1 VTDDSNGN
9 FVIVGAGLAGAKAAE
24 GLRSEGFEGRI
35 VLIGEE
41 AERPYE
47 RPPQSKDYLQGKS
60 GKEKIYV
67 HPETWYGD
75 HDVELRLE
83 SKVTALDRSA
93 RHVTLQAGERIAYD
107 QLLLTTGSSPRRLRI
122 PGADLEG
129 VLYLRKVGDCE
140 AIKAAFASARQV
152 AIIGAGWIGLETA
165 AAARA
170 ADCDVTLLESAKLP
184 LLGVLGSEL
193 AEFYAALHVEHGVD
207 LRTGVEVAEI
217 VGVEAR
223 ASGVRFADGSLIDAD
238 AVVVGVGITP
248 NTELAEMAG
257 LTVEN
262 GILVDEYL
270 RTSDPKVYAAGDV
283 ANARYPGLRRHLR
296 LEHWS
301 AALRQGPVAA
311 ANMVGRASAYDQVPY
326 FYSDQYD
333 VGMEYWGYVEGGK
346 YDRVVFR
353 GEVGK
358 RKFIAFW
365 VRDGRVLAGMAVN
378 TWKLGDAVPAL
389 VRSGRPIDAAQLADP
404 NVALDALIRTEPTGC

>member
-1 VTDDSNGN
+1 MTAKQT

-24 GLRSEGFEGRI
+24 GLRTEGFEGRI

-41 AERPYE
+41 DERPYE
-47 RPPQSKDYLQGKS
+47 RPPLSKEYLLGKS

-67 HPETWYGD
+67 HPEAWYRD
-75 HDVELRLE
+75 HDVELLLG
-83 SKVTALDRSA
+83 SPVIALDRS
-93 RHVTLQAGERIAYD
+93 LQQVILQGDERVEYD

-129 VLYLRKVGDCE
+129 VLYLRKVHDCE
-140 AIKAAFASARQV
+140 AIKVAFASAKKV
-152 AIIGAGWIGLETA
+152 AIIGGGWIGLETA

-170 ADCDVTLLESAKLP
+170 ADCDVTLLETAKLP

-193 AEFYAALHVEHGVD
+193 AEFYATLHVEHGVD
-207 LRTGVEVAEI
+207 VRTGVEVAEI
-217 VGVEAR
+217 VSREQR
-223 ASGVRFADGSLIDAD
+223 ASGVRLADGSQIDAD

-248 NTELAEMAG
+248 NTELAETAG
-257 LTVEN
+257 LTIDN
-262 GILVDEYL
+262 GVLVDEYL
-270 RTSDPKVYAAGDV
+270 RSSDPKVFAAGDV
-283 ANARYPGLRRHLR
+283 ANARYPGLGRHLR

-301 AALRQGPVAA
+301 AALHQGPVAA
-311 ANMVGRASAYDQVPY
+311 ANMVGQAIAYDQVPY

-346 YDRVVFR
+346 YDGVVFR
-353 GEVGK
+353 GDVAE

-365 VRDGRVLAGMAVN
+365 VREGRVLAGMAVN

-389 VRSGRPIDAAQLADP
+389 VRSGRAIDAAQLADA
-404 NVALDALIRTEPTGC
+404 NLALESLTRAEATGS

>member
-1 VTDDSNGN
+1 MTAKKT

-24 GLRSEGFEGRI
+24 GLRAEGFEGQI

-47 RPPQSKDYLQGKS
+47 RPPLSKEYLLGKS

-67 HPETWYGD
+67 HPETWYRD

-83 SKVTALDRSA
+83 SQVIALDRSLQQ
-93 RHVTLQAGERIAYD
+93 VTLQGGEGIAYD

>member
-122 PGADLEG
+122 PGGDLGG
-129 VLYLRKVGDCE
+129 VMYLRRVQDCE
-140 AIKAAFASARQV
+140 AIKAAFAAVRKV

-170 ADCDVTLLESAKLP
+170 ANCDVTLLEAAKLP

-193 AEFYAALHVEHGVD
+193 AEFYASLHTENGVD
-207 LRTGVEVAEI
+207 LRTGVEVAELI
-217 VGVEAR
+217 GVDER
-223 ASGVRFADGSLIDAD
+223 ASGVRFADGSHVDAD

-248 NTELAEMAG
+248 NAQLAEMAG
-257 LTVEN
+257 LTIDN
-262 GILVDEYL
+262 GILVDEQL
-270 RTSDPKVYAAGDV
+270 RSSDPKVFAAGDV
-283 ANARYPGLRRHLR
+283 ANSFYPGLGRQVR

-301 AALRQGPVAA
+301 AALNQGPVAA
-311 ANMVGRASAYDQVPY
+311 ANMVGRATAYDEVPY

-333 VGMEYWGYVEGGK
+333 VGMEYWGYVEGGR
-346 YDRVVFR
+346 YDQVVFR
-353 GEVGK
+353 GDVAK
-358 RKFIAFW
+358 REFMAFW
-365 VRDGRVLAGMAVN
+365 VREGVVLAGMAVN
-378 TWKLGDAVPAL
+378 TWKI
-389 VRSGRPIDAAQLADP
+389 GRASCRER
-404 NVALDALIRTEPTGC
+404 V

>member
-1 VTDDSNGN
+1 MTAKQT

-24 GLRSEGFEGRI
+24 GLRTEGFEGRI

-41 AERPYE
+41 DERPYE
-47 RPPQSKDYLQGKS
+47 RPPLSKEYLLGKS

-67 HPETWYGD
+67 HPEAWYRD
-75 HDVELRLE
+75 HDVELLLG
-83 SKVTALDRSA
+83 SPVIALDRS
-93 RHVTLQAGERIAYD
+93 LQQVILQGDERVEYD

-129 VLYLRKVGDCE
+129 VLYLRKVHDCE
-140 AIKAAFASARQV
+140 AIKVAFASAKKV
-152 AIIGAGWIGLETA
+152 AIIGGGWIGLETA

-170 ADCDVTLLESAKLP
+170 ADCDVTLLETAKLP

-193 AEFYAALHVEHGVD
+193 AEFYATLHVEHGVD
-207 LRTGVEVAEI
+207 VRTGVEVAEI
-217 VGVEAR
+217 VSREQR
-223 ASGVRFADGSLIDAD
+223 ASGVRLAAGSHIDAD

-248 NTELAEMAG
+248 NTELAETAG
-257 LTVEN
+257 LTIDDGV
-262 GILVDEYL
+262 LVDEYL
-270 RTSDPKVYAAGDV
+270 RSSDPNVFAAGDV
-283 ANARYPGLRRHLR
+283 ANARYPGLGRHLR

-301 AALRQGPVAA
+301 AALHQGPVAA
-311 ANMVGRASAYDQVPY
+311 ANMVGQTLAYDQVPY

-353 GEVGK
+353 GDVAE

-365 VRDGRVLAGMAVN
+365 VREGRVLAGMAVN

-389 VRSGRPIDAAQLADP
+389 VRSGRAIDAAQLADA
-404 NVALDALIRTEPTGC
+404 NLTLESLTRAEATGS

>member
-1 VTDDSNGN
+1 MTAKQT

-24 GLRSEGFEGRI
+24 GLRTEGFEGRI

-41 AERPYE
+41 DERPYE
-47 RPPQSKDYLQGKS
+47 RPPLSKEYLLGKS

-67 HPETWYGD
+67 HPEAWYRD
-75 HDVELRLE
+75 HEVELLLG
-83 SKVTALDRSA
+83 SPVIALDRS
-93 RHVTLQAGERIAYD
+93 LQQVILQGDERVEYD

-129 VLYLRKVGDCE
+129 VLYLRKVHDCE
-140 AIKAAFASARQV
+140 AIKVAFASAKKV
-152 AIIGAGWIGLETA
+152 AIIGGGWIGLETA

-170 ADCDVTLLESAKLP
+170 ADCDVTLLETAKLP

-193 AEFYAALHVEHGVD
+193 AEFYATLHVEHGVD
-207 LRTGVEVAEI
+207 VRTGVEVAEI
-217 VGVEAR
+217 VSREQR
-223 ASGVRFADGSLIDAD
+223 ASGVRLADGSQIDAD

-248 NTELAEMAG
+248 NTELAETAG
-257 LTVEN
+257 LTIDN
-262 GILVDEYL
+262 GVLVDEYL
-270 RTSDPKVYAAGDV
+270 RSSDPKVFAAGDV
-283 ANARYPGLRRHLR
+283 ANARYPGLGRHLR

-301 AALRQGPVAA
+301 AALHQGPVAA
-311 ANMVGRASAYDQVPY
+311 ANMVGQAIAYDQVPY

-346 YDRVVFR
+346 YDGVVFR
-353 GEVGK
+353 GDVAE

-365 VRDGRVLAGMAVN
+365 VREGRVLAGMAVN

-389 VRSGRPIDAAQLADP
+389 VRSGRAIDAAQLADA
-404 NVALDALIRTEPTGC
+404 NLALESLTRAEATGS

>member
-1 VTDDSNGN
+1 MTAKQT

-24 GLRSEGFEGRI
+24 GLRTEGFEGRI

-41 AERPYE
+41 DERPYE
-47 RPPQSKDYLQGKS
+47 RPPLSKDYLLGKS

-67 HPETWYGD
+67 HPEAWYRD
-75 HDVELRLE
+75 HDVELLLG
-83 SKVTALDRSA
+83 SPVIALDRSL
-93 RHVTLQAGERIAYD
+93 HQVILQGDERVEYD

-129 VLYLRKVGDCE
+129 VLYLRKVHDCE
-140 AIKAAFASARQV
+140 AIKVAFASAKKV
-152 AIIGAGWIGLETA
+152 AIIGGGWIGLETA

-170 ADCDVTLLESAKLP
+170 ADCDVTLLETAKLP

-193 AEFYAALHVEHGVD
+193 AEFYATLHVEHGVD
-207 LRTGVEVAEI
+207 VRTGVEVAEI
-217 VGVEAR
+217 VSREQR
-223 ASGVRFADGSLIDAD
+223 ASGVRLADGSQIDAD

-248 NTELAEMAG
+248 NTELAETAG
-257 LTVEN
+257 LTIDN
-262 GILVDEYL
+262 GVLVDEYL
-270 RTSDPKVYAAGDV
+270 RSSDPKVFAAGDV
-283 ANARYPGLRRHLR
+283 ANARYPGLGRHLR

-301 AALRQGPVAA
+301 AALHQGPVAA
-311 ANMVGRASAYDQVPY
+311 ANMVGQAIAYDQVPY

-346 YDRVVFR
+346 YDGVVFR
-353 GEVGK
+353 GDVAE

-365 VRDGRVLAGMAVN
+365 VREGRVLAGMAVN

-389 VRSGRPIDAAQLADP
+389 VRSGRAIDAAQLADA
-404 NVALDALIRTEPTGC
+404 NLALESLTRAEATGS

>member
-1 VTDDSNGN
+1 MTANQT

-24 GLRSEGFEGRI
+24 GLRTEGFEGRI

-41 AERPYE
+41 DERPYE
-47 RPPQSKDYLQGKS
+47 RPPLSKEYLLGKS

-67 HPETWYGD
+67 HPEAWYRD
-75 HDVELRLE
+75 HDVELLLG
-83 SKVTALDRSA
+83 SPVIALDRS
-93 RHVTLQAGERIAYD
+93 LQQVILQGDERVEYD

-129 VLYLRKVGDCE
+129 VLYLRKVHDCE
-140 AIKAAFASARQV
+140 AIKVAFASAKKV
-152 AIIGAGWIGLETA
+152 AIIGGGWIGLETA

-170 ADCDVTLLESAKLP
+170 ADCDVTLLETAKLP

-193 AEFYAALHVEHGVD
+193 AEFYATLHVEHGVD
-207 LRTGVEVAEI
+207 VRTGVEVAEI
-217 VGVEAR
+217 VSREQR
-223 ASGVRFADGSLIDAD
+223 ASGVRLADGSQIDAD

-248 NTELAEMAG
+248 NTELAETAG
-257 LTVEN
+257 LTIDN
-262 GILVDEYL
+262 GVLVDEYL
-270 RTSDPKVYAAGDV
+270 RSSDPKVFAAGDV
-283 ANARYPGLRRHLR
+283 ANARYPGLGRHLR

-301 AALRQGPVAA
+301 AALHQGPVAA
-311 ANMVGRASAYDQVPY
+311 ANMVGQAIAYDQVPY

-346 YDRVVFR
+346 YDGVVFR
-353 GEVGK
+353 GDVAE

-365 VRDGRVLAGMAVN
+365 VREGRVLAGMAVN

-389 VRSGRPIDAAQLADP
+389 VRSGRAIDAAQLADA
-404 NVALDALIRTEPTGC
+404 NLALESLTRAEATGS